1 MRGSP
6 IGDTN
11 GKLEGATPWHNGDNA
26 PARLSE
32 MVLDMMKISVRDKI
46 VHGVKSVG
54 GLLGEGACGGERQ
67 AARDYELWKRSDG
80 KGLSPRLDLGRP
92 ISGEADGVGHSV
104 HKQWLEL
111 GLAERRVDRAVDTGL
126 ELVIR

>member
-1 MRGSP
+1 
-6 IGDTN
+6 
-11 GKLEGATPWHNGDNA
+11 
-26 PARLSE
+26 
-32 MVLDMMKISVRDKI
+32 MMKISVRDKI
-46 VHGVKSVG
+46 VHGVKRMS
-54 GLLGEGACGGERQ
+54 GLLGEGACSGERQ
-67 AARDYELWKRSDG
+67 AARDYELWKRSNG
-80 KGLSPRLDLGRP
+80 KDLSPRLDLGRS